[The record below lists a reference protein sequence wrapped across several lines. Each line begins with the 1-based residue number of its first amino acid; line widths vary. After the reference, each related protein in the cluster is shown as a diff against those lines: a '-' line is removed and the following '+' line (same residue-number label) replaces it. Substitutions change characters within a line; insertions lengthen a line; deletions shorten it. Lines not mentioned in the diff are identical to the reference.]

1 MSGRITKIAIICLL
15 IVGLGI
21 SFKPILKRFTFSCS
35 AENAGKEM
43 PDTAAS
49 SQTQATSAP
58 AAPPAVA
65 PAEPAP
71 QGETPSAPEETRA
84 PPAGKYD
91 FSDSSHWNLT
101 VSAWESLAQKDFEGV
116 SAYAN
121 KCLELYEAKAKEMAA
136 GMRSFSRSGH
146 EDDFALV
153 NDVATSHYIM
163 GEAYMKLGRTED
175 ALKEFNYII
184 AAYPYAQCWDPKG
197 WFWKVAEVGQKNIDK
212 IGKPQP
218 QEAPGG
224 PQ

>member
-1 MSGRITKIAIICLL
+1 MSGRIIKITIICLL

-21 SFKPILKRFTFSCS
+21 SFKPLLKRFTFSCS
-35 AENAGKEM
+35 AENAGKET
-43 PDTAAS
+43 PET
-49 SQTQATSAP
+49 TI
-58 AAPPAVA
+58 A

-71 QGETPSAPEETRA
+71 KGEVTPQAPAPAA

-121 KCLELYEAKAKEMAA
+121 KCLELYEPKAKEMAA
-136 GMRSFSRSGH
+136 GMKSFSRSGH

-175 ALKEFNYII
+175 ALKEFSYII

-197 WFWKVAEVGQKNIDK
+197 WFWKVAEVSQKNIDK